1 MEILPGVHWVEGVN
15 ANPYLLTRVD
25 GKIVVVD
32 TGMPGDAKK
41 ILEYLSTKM
50 SREPKDL
57 ETILLTHCHPD
68 HAGSALELKELT
80 GAKIAIHKDDADY
93 VAGRKRLPPI
103 RGPVPRET
111 PRFPLPHV
119 QPDLLL
125 EDGEVID
132 GLKVIHTPGH
142 TPGSIALYD
151 QARRILFTGDAL
163 LCYGGRIVGPSE
175 QFSMDIREA
184 RRSIERL
191 TILDFDM
198 MLSGHGEPL
207 RRNASALVRQFY
219 DSLAKSLF

>member
-50 SREPKDL
+50 SKEPRDL

-103 RGPVPRET
+103 KGPAPPET
-111 PRFPLPHV
+111 PRFPPPHF

-132 GLKVIHTPGH
+132 GLKVIHILGH

-163 LCYGGRIVGPSE
+163 LSYGGKVVGPSE

-191 TILDFDM
+191 TILDFDI

-219 DSLAKSLF
+219 DSLKKPY